1 MRHCLR
7 TLLGMGVVLELVTG
21 APAAG
26 QTLDAPIP
34 HASGQSV
41 TPSFEGWY
49 PNADGTFSLSFGY
62 MNRNYEEKLDIQVG
76 SDNRFAPGVADR
88 GQPTHFLP
96 RRHTG
101 VFTIVVPADFS
112 EKQLTWTLING
123 GETTSVPGHLRPE
136 WEITALEEITSG
148 NTPPVEW
155 PDGNVWSL
163 AERYGRDPDLIVT
176 STPWTQ
182 SPDGQDQWY
191 QPVVDTGLTEDRWVT
206 SVEVKPSLRGRR
218 IVHHVVANL
227 I

>member
-26 QTLDAPIP
+26 QTRDAPIP

-62 MNRNYEEKLDIQVG
+62 MNRNYEEKLDIPVG

-148 NTPPVEW
+148 NTPPVLKFDPAAESGQGPRGTSGTLQTSF
-155 PDGNVWSL
+155 PDATVIVW
-163 AERYGRDPDLIVT
+163 ARD
-176 STPWTQ
+176 
-182 SPDGQDQWY
+182 DG
-191 QPVVDTGLTEDRWVT
+191 
-206 SVEVKPSLRGRR
+206 LR
-218 IVHHVVANL
+218 
-227 I
+227 